1 MDRRLLK
8 QFFLIIC
15 SQTWIIMIWILLIS
29 AQAFSQ
35 RLSPQMRLD
44 SLLAVNQ
51 KIQRN
56 DSTKVKILLEL
67 SRQYINMNNTDKVE
81 EFTDK
86 VIDLA
91 HKIDQKKFSATAYY
105 RRAAFYHGNS
115 NHQKAEEN
123 YLMAI
128 NEYAAVNNLDRVG
141 GTYIDLGKLYAS
153 IPDYAKALEANQK
166 ALAIYE
172 KTNNERDRARCY
184 TNISDIYQDLGQQSQ
199 ALVYL
204 KMALKLFN
212 KKDERSSEVALV
224 YHMIGRNY
232 LEASAAELAKMNVRS
247 SDKLR
252 LALDHFSK
260 SLKTAEA
267 LEDRKIVASNMRSIG
282 NVYNELGS
290 KEFAL
295 NSYLKSVDLSK
306 KEDDKDEYAA
316 SLYAL
321 GNFYREEGDFGNAI
335 VLLNN
340 SLRVAQDNNAL
351 DLERNSALALSDI
364 YEKERDYNKSLFFY
378 KKYINVRDRIFNE
391 DKEKEVTRRQMQLD
405 FGVKERDFLLHQRLT
420 DGELQRQ
427 VLLAQR
433 QQQELIL
440 KKQQLALSDKER
452 SLQRLT
458 FLKKQ
463 ADLEIEREIQ
473 AGKFERAKMQARYE
487 TSLRDKQISKQEQ
500 QIKFDW
506 KIKIFLTI
514 AITLI
519 LLAAL
524 LIFFNQRKTNRLNKI
539 INHQKREL
547 EQLSRVKDRIFSAV
561 SHDMRVPINSLI
573 SFIQLLEAGNI
584 EQEKLNR
591 YAASLK
597 HNLAY
602 TSTMMENL
610 LNWAA
615 SQMQGFNPYLE
626 QIDVSALLKE
636 IQQALQSAADEKG
649 VNIHN
654 QMAEHIYG
662 KTDSNMLSLVL
673 RNLVSNAIK
682 FTPQGGNIN
691 ITANEADNRLQ
702 IKIAD
707 TGLGLT
713 AKQINHFNHV
723 GHLGAG
729 VTTLG
734 TNREKGTGLGLL
746 LCRTFVGLMDGK
758 ITVESNSPQG
768 SVFIIEL
775 SKES

>member
-1 MDRRLLK
+1 MDKRFKK
-8 QFFLIIC
+8 QFFLSKR
-15 SQTWIIMIWILLIS
+15 SQILVIVVLMLLIS
-29 AQAFSQ
+29 ARGFCQN
-35 RLSPQMRLD
+35 LSPQMRLD
-44 SLLAVNQ
+44 SLLALNQ
-51 KIQRN
+51 KNLRT
-56 DSTKVKILLEL
+56 DSTKVKILLQL
-67 SRQYINMNNTDKVE
+67 SRQYSNMDNADKVE
-81 EFTDK
+81 EYTDQA
-86 VIDLA
+86 VDLA
-91 HKIDQKKFSATAYY
+91 HKIDQKKFSAIAYY
-105 RRAAFYHGNS
+105 RRGLFYHNHN

-128 NEYAAVNNLDRVG
+128 NEYASINNLNRIG
-141 GTYIDLGKLYAS
+141 SIYLDLGNLYAS
-153 IPDYAKALEANQK
+153 IPDYAKALEVNQK
-166 ALAIYE
+166 ALAIFE
-172 KTNNERDRARCY
+172 KANNEADMARCY

-204 KMALKLFN
+204 KLALKLL
-212 KKDERSSEVALV
+212 KKKNENSREVAVV

-232 LEASAAELAKMNVRS
+232 LEANAAELAKMSVKPNQ
-247 SDKLR
+247 KLK
-252 LALDHFSK
+252 LALDHFNK
-260 SLKTAEA
+260 SLKVAET
-267 LEDRKIVASNMRSIG
+267 LEDNGIVASNMRSIG

-290 KEFAL
+290 KEYAL
-295 NSYLKSVDLSK
+295 NAYLKSVDLSK
-306 KEDDKDEYAA
+306 KEDDKGAYAA

-321 GNFYREEGDFGNAI
+321 GNFYRQEGDFGNAT

-340 SLRVAQDNNAL
+340 SLKVAQEDNVL
-351 DLERNSALALSDI
+351 DLEKNSALALSDV
-364 YEKERDYNKSLFFY
+364 YEKERDYNKSLIFY
-378 KKYINVRDRIFNE
+378 KQYINVRDRIFNE
-391 DKEKEVTRRQMQLD
+391 DKEKEITRRQMQLD
-405 FGVKERDFLLHQRLT
+405 FGVKERDFLLHQKIT

-427 VLLAQR
+427 VLLAQK

-506 KIKIFLTI
+506 KIKIFLSV

-524 LIFFNQRKTNRLNKI
+524 VIFFNQRKTNRLNKI

-547 EQLSRVKDRIFSAV
+547 EQLSRVKDRIFSVV

-584 EQEKLNR
+584 EQEKLSR

-626 QIDVSALLKE
+626 QIDVSALLQE
-636 IQQALQSAADEKG
+636 TQQALQSAADQKG
-649 VNIHN
+649 VEILNYMPAGI
-654 QMAEHIYG
+654 QG

-682 FTPQGGNIN
+682 FTPQGGSISIFSGELNN
-691 ITANEADNRLQ
+691 HLQ
-702 IKIAD
+702 IKIVD
-707 TGLGLT
+707 TGVGLT
-713 AKQINHFNHV
+713 PKQINHFNKM

-758 ITVESNSPQG
+758 ITVESNTPQG
-768 SVFIIEL
+768 SVFTIEL
-775 SKES
+775 NKEV